1 MAMCV
6 QGPGWSLEVHASPP
20 VHPAAESTGT
30 HAKAGHRQGAVDG
43 SLLSNLMWLNLYWQV
58 LQDGCPSG
66 QVSSHTEGNMGSWVL
81 SPNSWANITRYHPT
95 DIVHQR
101 TQFVPAL
108 DSSFYPKWVI
118 LTSAVYVLHL
128 KCVHKGS
135 WGIHILARP
144 WGPICNPPGTPSDLA
159 KWVAVLPPAKLILS
173 SWSQSPAYTRDQ
185 TAEGKSGFSAM
196 ATGWIQFIWWGTF

>member
-1 MAMCV
+1 M
-6 QGPGWSLEVHASPP
+6 P

-30 HAKAGHRQGAVDG
+30 HAKAGHRERAIGGFLV
-43 SLLSNLMWLNLYWQV
+43 SNLTWLKPTTGRCYKMAA
-58 LQDGCPSG
+58 
-66 QVSSHTEGNMGSWVL
+66 QVSSHTEGDVGSWVMP
-81 SPNSWANITRYHPT
+81 PNSGAKITHYFLT
-95 DIVHQR
+95 DTVHQW
-101 TQFVPAL
+101 TQFALAL
-108 DSSFYPKWVI
+108 DSSFYPKWAI
-118 LTSAVYVLHL
+118 LTSAVCALHL
-128 KCVHKGS
+128 KYAHKGS

-159 KWVAVLPPAKLILS
+159 KWVLPPAKLTLS